1 MNDTEPDVDRLWSAM
16 LAGADEPPLPTA
28 TAIVA
33 AGRRR
38 SRLKT
43 GATAGATAAVALG
56 VAGAAVLAGAPAA
69 GPAQSPAAP
78 ALSAASTA
86 TAPTSAPPP
95 ARPAAP
101 TWQAAHAHGARSGK
115 VLLAAVPAGLT
126 GTLQDLS
133 TDDSPAATWQVRGG
147 PEYISTV
154 YVVVTTGTADGML
167 SVLTFGGRPD
177 PGTDP
182 CAAALSTVVSM
193 PNCTTTTVGGV
204 PIGVSSTTEPGRG
217 QVNTAVRLLDG
228 GVLVVQAQQGIPR
241 HKADNGSE
249 LPPDAV
255 ASTAE
260 HGILGG
266 RPPLPAP
273 PLSTTEL
280 ATLAANP
287 ALLP

>member
-43 GATAGATAAVALG
+43 GATAAVALG

-126 GTLQDLS
+126 GTLQD
-133 TDDSPAATWQVRGG
+133 
-147 PEYISTV
+147 
-154 YVVVTTGTADGML
+154 
-167 SVLTFGGRPD
+167 
-177 PGTDP
+177 
-182 CAAALSTVVSM
+182 
-193 PNCTTTTVGGV
+193 
-204 PIGVSSTTEPGRG
+204 
-217 QVNTAVRLLDG
+217 
-228 GVLVVQAQQGIPR
+228 
-241 HKADNGSE
+241 
-249 LPPDAV
+249 
-255 ASTAE
+255 
-260 HGILGG
+260 
-266 RPPLPAP
+266 
-273 PLSTTEL
+273 
-280 ATLAANP
+280 
-287 ALLP
+287 